1 MSENIPRLSIGL
13 AVRNGKGWVENCIES
28 ILGQDFEDFELVVCD
43 NASDD
48 GTIET
53 LANYARADGR
63 VRLNVNPSNIGLHQ
77 NMNRVLRLAR
87 GTFFRWISA
96 DDWLEPGYLSK
107 CVKTLED
114 RPDAIGLTTG
124 FTLYSPEGVA
134 RWKHYRG
141 EFPSSGDAAQRFER
155 MLWFYHAG
163 DAIYDPIYGLFRRS
177 RLLETGMLRRS
188 EQADWLICAELALMG
203 PIIHIPDRL
212 ANRTQKP
219 RRGLDRVA
227 FRRRLDPNRSE
238 DLRTWPSRTC
248 RDLRDIVGA
257 AQLTEDQLR
266 RCEVALRRFWAKE
279 TIRAGRAQFSDSRH
293 LLVRLLRGNKARF
306 LSSTPVSQD

>member
-1 MSENIPRLSIGL
+1 
-13 AVRNGKGWVENCIES
+13 
-28 ILGQDFEDFELVVCD
+28 
-43 NASDD
+43 
-48 GTIET
+48 
-53 LANYARADGR
+53 
-63 VRLNVNPSNIGLHQ
+63 LNVNPSNIGLHQ

-177 RLLETGMLRRS
+177 RLLETGMLRR
-188 EQADWLICAELALMG
+188 
-203 PIIHIPDRL
+203 
-212 ANRTQKP
+212 
-219 RRGLDRVA
+219 
-227 FRRRLDPNRSE
+227 
-238 DLRTWPSRTC
+238 
-248 RDLRDIVGA
+248 
-257 AQLTEDQLR
+257 
-266 RCEVALRRFWAKE
+266 
-279 TIRAGRAQFSDSRH
+279 
-293 LLVRLLRGNKARF
+293 
-306 LSSTPVSQD
+306 

>member
-1 MSENIPRLSIGL
+1 MSKNVPRVSIGL

-28 ILGQDFEDFELVVCD
+28 ILGQDFEGFELVISD

-48 GTIET
+48 GVTET

-63 VRLNVNPSNIGLHQ
+63 IRLNVNPSNIGLHQ
-77 NMNRVLRLAR
+77 NMNRVLRLAH

-107 CVKTLED
+107 CVKTLEG
-114 RPDAIGLTTG
+114 RTDAIGLTTG
-124 FTLYSPEGVA
+124 FTVYSPEGAA
-134 RWKHYRG
+134 RWKDYEG
-141 EFPSSGDAAQRFER
+141 EFPSSGDAARRFER

-163 DAIYDPIYGLFRRS
+163 DAKYDPIYGMYRRS
-177 RLLETGMLRRS
+177 RLLETRMLRRS
-188 EQADWLICAELALMG
+188 EQADWLICAELALIG

-227 FRRRLDPNRSE
+227 FRRRLDPISSE
-238 DLRTWPSRTC
+238 ELRTWPSRTY
-248 RDLRDIVGA
+248 RDLRDIVLEA
-257 AQLTEDQLR
+257 KLTEDQLR
-266 RCEVALRRFWAKE
+266 RCEMALRRFWAKE
-279 TIRAGRAQFSDSRH
+279 TIRAGRAQFSDSR
-293 LLVRLLRGNKARF
+293 LLLLRRLRGNQGRF
-306 LSSTPVSQD
+306 VSSTPVSQD

>member
-1 MSENIPRLSIGL
+1 MSENVPRVSVGL

-28 ILGQDFEDFELVVCD
+28 ILAQDFEDFELVISD

-48 GTIET
+48 GVTET
-53 LANYARADGR
+53 LANYARADER
-63 VRLNVNPSNIGLHQ
+63 IRLNVNPANIGLHQ

-96 DDWLEPGYLSK
+96 DDWLEQGYLSK

-114 RPDAIGLTTG
+114 RTDAIGVTTG
-124 FTLYSPEGVA
+124 FTVYSPEGA
-134 RWKHYRG
+134 MRWQDYRG

-163 DAIYDPIYGLFRRS
+163 DAKYDPIYGMYRRS
-177 RLLETGMLRRS
+177 RLLESRMLRRS
-188 EQADWLICAELALMG
+188 EQADWLICAELALIG

-227 FRRRLDPNRSE
+227 FRRRLDPIRSE
-238 DLRTWPSRTC
+238 ELRTWPSRTY
-248 RDLRDIVGA
+248 RDLRDIVGSA
-257 AQLTEDQLR
+257 ELTEDQLR
-266 RCEVALRRFWAKE
+266 RCKMALRRFWVKE

-293 LLVRLLRGNKARF
+293 QLLRRLRGNQGRF

>member
-1 MSENIPRLSIGL
+1 MSENVPRLSIGL

-28 ILGQDFEDFELVVCD
+28 ILCQDFEDFELVVSD

-48 GTIET
+48 GVTET

-63 VRLNVNPSNIGLHQ
+63 IRLNVNPSNIGIHQ

-114 RPDAIGLTTG
+114 RTDAIGVTTD
-124 FTLYSPEGVA
+124 FTVYSPEGVV
-134 RWKHYRG
+134 RREGYRG

-163 DAIYDPIYGLFRRS
+163 DAKYDPIYGMFRRS
-177 RLLETGMLRRS
+177 RLLETRMLRRS
-188 EQADWLICAELALMG
+188 EQADWLICAELALIG

-227 FRRRLDPNRSE
+227 FRRRLDPIRSE
-238 DLRTWPSRTC
+238 ELRTWPSRTY
-248 RDLRDIVGA
+248 RDLRDIVGSA
-257 AQLTEDQLR
+257 KLTEDQLS
-266 RCEVALRRFWAKE
+266 RCEMALRRFWAKE
-279 TIRAGRAQFSDSRH
+279 TIRAGRAQLSDSRH
-293 LLVRLLRGNKARF
+293 LLLSRLRGNHGRF